1 MIGIYKITSP
11 TQKIYIG
18 QSVDIEARF
27 KVYKREFGIGQTKLF
42 NSLKKYGVNR
52 HIFEVVVECEVSQL
66 NEMER
71 YYQELYNCIKQGLNC
86 NYVRTDNVSGR
97 LSEETKLKMSA
108 AQTGNKKWLGKKHT
122 QETKEKMSK
131 SMRGIKRS
139 DEFRLAISNRKKG
152 KPTGMISPS
161 SKLVLNVV
169 TGIFYQSL
177 REASKTS
184 HFNYN
189 TLKSYLSGYKVNK
202 SNFIYA

>member
-1 MIGIYKITSP
+1 
-11 TQKIYIG
+11 
-18 QSVDIEARF
+18 
-27 KVYKREFGIGQTKLF
+27 
-42 NSLKKYGVNR
+42 
-52 HIFEVVVECEVSQL
+52 
-66 NEMER
+66 
-71 YYQELYNCIKQGLNC
+71 
-86 NYVRTDNVSGR
+86 
-97 LSEETKLKMSA
+97 
-108 AQTGNKKWLGKKHT
+108 
-122 QETKEKMSK
+122 
-131 SMRGIKRS
+131 MRGIKRS